1 MSHAFPDDLPVATVT
16 EIELAEAESTEPS
29 KYSKRFFVDLAD
41 RVASTVAQAAL
52 GVITVNATGII
63 DVDFAGVASVAALA
77 GLVSVLQAF
86 AIRRK

>member
-1 MSHAFPDDLPVATVT
+1 MSHALPENDLPVAYVD
-16 EIELAEAESTEPS
+16 EVEPDESEPS